1 MESSSSQFWPTGVM
15 FDKPDLAE
23 KNKQTV
29 QVKVLTV
36 SSATVI
42 IFGLLFQ
49 TDLHKVYDHAGY
61 SQPFK
66 KLAAHKSVQTGFA
79 LEKQRL
85 PQ

>member
-1 MESSSSQFWPTGVM
+1 MS
-15 FDKPDLAE
+15 DKPDLAE
-23 KNKQTV
+23 KNKQTI

-36 SSATVI
+36 SSAT
-42 IFGLLFQ
+42 GLLYQ